1 MTPKARATTGS
12 LSSTMA
18 VASVTARP
26 IAACRSDTARR
37 FSPHAHAIASNATT
51 PSADC
56 NCSMNPP
63 IPITRLCQRRAAAQ
77 CRVAVAGVDNR
88 TVVGHASV
96 MSSTET
102 VGARDLLRDASF
114 LFFLASRSLSRF
126 SSQIAAV
133 VIGWQIY
140 DITGSAFDLGMV
152 GLVQFVP
159 TALLVFVAG
168 HAADR
173 FERKRVVQLCQ
184 LAETLTALF
193 LAVSTY
199 AGWLDAVQIYIA
211 TFIIGIAGAFES
223 PATSALLPLIAP
235 QGSLQRATAVS
246 SGAAQ
251 VATITGPAIGGLAYV
266 FAPSLPYLIIVVF
279 WLAGAI
285 LTGFLRPAQQATLKE
300 AKANDD
306 LYAGVR
312 FIRNNAAIL
321 GTISLDLFAVLLG
334 GVTALLPIYARDI
347 LQTGPLGLGIL
358 RAAPAVGAL
367 FMTIVLARHTINRHV
382 GLRMFQ
388 AVIIF
393 GAATVIFALSQWM
406 WLSVASLAILGA
418 ADTVSVVIRFSL
430 VQLSTP
436 DEMRG
441 RVGAVNFLFI
451 NASNQLGQF
460 ESGVTAALFGTVP
473 AAVLGGIGTVAI
485 ALLWMKLFPSLR
497 KVERLE

>member
-1 MTPKARATTGS
+1 
-12 LSSTMA
+12 
-18 VASVTARP
+18 
-26 IAACRSDTARR
+26 
-37 FSPHAHAIASNATT
+37 
-51 PSADC
+51 
-56 NCSMNPP
+56 
-63 IPITRLCQRRAAAQ
+63 
-77 CRVAVAGVDNR
+77 
-88 TVVGHASV
+88 
-96 MSSTET
+96 MSSTVT

-114 LFFLASRSLSRF
+114 LFFLLSRSLSRF

-133 VIGWQIY
+133 AIGWQIY

-168 HAADR
+168 HTADR

-184 LAETLTALF
+184 VAEALTALF
-193 LAVSTY
+193 LAVSTFS
-199 AGWLDAVQIYIA
+199 GRLDAVQIYIA
-211 TFIIGIAGAFES
+211 TFVIGIAGAFES
-223 PATSALLPLIAP
+223 PATAALLPLIAP
-235 QGSLQRATAVS
+235 KGSLQRATAIS

-251 VATITGPAIGGLAYV
+251 VATITGPAVGGLAYV

-279 WLAGAI
+279 WLAGAM
-285 LTGFLRPAQQATLKE
+285 LTGFLRPARQAMLGEKG
-300 AKANDD
+300 ANDD
-306 LYAGVR
+306 LFAGVR
-312 FIRNNAAIL
+312 FIRNNPAIL

-334 GVTALLPIYARDI
+334 GVVALLPIYARDI

-393 GAATVIFALSQWM
+393 GAATVAFALSQWM

-430 VQLSTP
+430 VQLATP

-473 AAVLGGIGTVAI
+473 AAVLGGVGTIAI

>member
-1 MTPKARATTGS
+1 
-12 LSSTMA
+12 
-18 VASVTARP
+18 
-26 IAACRSDTARR
+26 
-37 FSPHAHAIASNATT
+37 
-51 PSADC
+51 
-56 NCSMNPP
+56 
-63 IPITRLCQRRAAAQ
+63 
-77 CRVAVAGVDNR
+77 
-88 TVVGHASV
+88 
-96 MSSTET
+96 MSSTVT
-102 VGARDLLRDASF
+102 VGARDLLRDGSF
-114 LFFLASRSLSRF
+114 LFFLLSRSLSRF

-140 DITGSAFDLGMV
+140 EITGSAFDLGMV
-152 GLVQFVP
+152 GLVQFLP

-184 LAETLTALF
+184 IAEALTAAA

-199 AGWLDAVQIYIA
+199 AGWLDATQIYVA

-223 PATSALLPLIAP
+223 PATAALLPLIAP
-235 QGSLQRATAVS
+235 KGLLQRATAIS

-266 FAPSLPYLIIVVF
+266 FAPSLPYSIIVVF
-279 WLAGAI
+279 WLAGAV
-285 LTGFLRPAQQATLKE
+285 LTGFLRPVQQAAPKKE
-300 AKANDD
+300 VAGDD

-312 FIRNNAAIL
+312 FIRSNPAIL

-334 GVTALLPIYARDI
+334 GVVALLPIYARDI

-358 RAAPAVGAL
+358 RAAPAIGAL
-367 FMTIVLARHTINRHV
+367 VMTVVLARHTINRRV

-388 AVIIF
+388 AVIVF
-393 GAATVIFALSQWM
+393 GAATVVFALSQWM
-406 WLSVASLAILGA
+406 WLSALSLAVLGA

-430 VQLSTP
+430 VQLATP

-460 ESGVTAALFGTVP
+460 ESGVTAALFGAVP
-473 AAVLGGIGTVAI
+473 AAVLGGVGTIAI

-497 KVERLE
+497 KVEQLE